1 MATEHSVHFTSGSPE
16 TVLEPLSPDLADAL
30 AGALALPEAERRAAV
45 SAVAARDPRCLQA
58 WATLA
63 ELADTPIDR
72 YAFARVGYHRGLD
85 ALRAAGWRGSGY
97 VRWGH
102 ESNRGFLRSLHAL
115 ELAAGAI
122 GEIDEEQ
129 RCALFLRQLDP
140 EWSTRRL

>member
-63 ELADTPIDR
+63 ELAETPIDR

-122 GEIDEEQ
+122 GETDEEQ

>member
-63 ELADTPIDR
+63 ELADAPIDR

-122 GEIDEEQ
+122 GETDEEQ